1 MEKLNT
7 NKSNQNPFN
16 ALESS
21 AQVGSEAE
29 VIIPN
34 YPIVFLAR
42 HLLGAVKLTLFELI
56 FTSHSAL
63 QKITIS
69 GTTQTSQQSIFK

>member
-1 MEKLNT
+1 MDKLNT

-21 AQVGSEAE
+21 HRVGLEAE

-34 YPIVFLAR
+34 YPIVFLPL

-69 GTTQTSQQSIFK
+69 KTD